1 MFTQFLQLFRKM
13 VLVSLLGSSALFV
26 WVRIFHL
33 GQLENFIYEIYVME
47 NIPQLTDF
55 EESLNIEFIDTEELT
70 TLAEFSSD
78 EELSTFEKL

>member
-13 VLVSLLGSSALFV
+13 VPVSLLGSSALFV

-33 GQLENFIYEIYVME
+33 RQLENFIYEIDVME
-47 NIPQLTDF
+47 NVPQLTDF